1 MAIKL
6 IALDL
11 DGTLLTTQKTID
23 EETKKRL
30 IKAQEMGIS
39 ITIATGR
46 DKGGIDFVYEPLELE
61 HRGDNFVAG
70 VNGQIIYDFHK
81 KEYYVDKV
89 LDGNDAKKVMALGM
103 KYNFEVI
110 SCCGYDFYDL
120 ISKRLKAMK
129 KVRSVVFGRPM
140 DYGFNQGKRN
150 FIPLEDAD
158 YEITQDVNKFVL
170 IQTASFFKKHLP
182 HLRRELKDY
191 DLLEVGPAWI
201 EVMPKGVSK
210 ASALLRIGKK
220 LGISTEEMMAFGDA
234 ENDMEMIKTVKYG
247 IAMGNA
253 MDSLKQA
260 AWDVTDTND
269 QMGIAKA
276 LDKFVFTSGE

>member
-210 ASALLRIGKK
+210 ASAL
-220 LGISTEEMMAFGDA
+220 
-234 ENDMEMIKTVKYG
+234 
-247 IAMGNA
+247 
-253 MDSLKQA
+253 
-260 AWDVTDTND
+260 
-269 QMGIAKA
+269 
-276 LDKFVFTSGE
+276 FVLERSWESPQRK

>member
-11 DGTLLTTQKTID
+11 DGTLLTSQKTID
-23 EETKKRL
+23 EVTKAKL
-30 IKAQEMGIS
+30 IEASRRGIS

-61 HRGDNFVAG
+61 HRGNNFVAG

-81 KEYYVDKV
+81 KEYFVDKV
-89 LDGNDAKKVMALGM
+89 LNGDDAKKVMKLGM

-120 ISKRLKAMK
+120 ISKRLKSLK
-129 KVRSVVFGRPM
+129 KMRSLVLGQPM

-150 FIPLEDAD
+150 FIPLSDPN

-170 IQTASFFKKHLP
+170 IQTASYFKKHLP
-182 HLRRELKDY
+182 HLRKELSEY
-191 DLLEVGPAWI
+191 DILEVGPAWI

-210 ASALLRIGKK
+210 ASALLRIGET
-220 LGISTEEMMAFGDA
+220 LGITTDEMMAFGDA

-253 MDSLKQA
+253 MDSLKSIA
-260 AWDVTDTND
+260 YDVTDTND
-269 QMGIAKA
+269 NMGIAKA
-276 LDKFVFTSGE
+276 LDKYLYQE

>member
-129 KVRSVVFGRPM
+129 RCAVSCLGGRWIT
-140 DYGFNQGKRN
+140 GLIR
-150 FIPLEDAD
+150 ES
-158 YEITQDVNKFVL
+158 EISFHWRM
-170 IQTASFFKKHLP
+170 QT
-182 HLRRELKDY
+182 
-191 DLLEVGPAWI
+191 
-201 EVMPKGVSK
+201 M
-210 ASALLRIGKK
+210 K
-220 LGISTEEMMAFGDA
+220 LHRM
-234 ENDMEMIKTVKYG
+234 
-247 IAMGNA
+247 
-253 MDSLKQA
+253 
-260 AWDVTDTND
+260 
-269 QMGIAKA
+269 
-276 LDKFVFTSGE
+276 